1 MDDSKGGP
9 HAGGEAPAADGR
21 FVLFMDY
28 SPAFSFLADRED
40 RLVWVNET
48 FLRWLDRPREDVLGV
63 HPDELHG
70 PGAAEQFSPSTE
82 RVIATGEALSMEQTV
97 RLADGSTMFL
107 VGHKFPVPQPDGTV
121 LVGGTFVDMTARV
134 KAERAWTEA
143 EERFRTF
150 MQLLPALAY
159 TKDSQ
164 LRYTWANPAF
174 LRAAGRELSEIIG
187 RRTEDFRSAG
197 PPQSDEE
204 GEESAVITDGRP
216 RSFRARF
223 TRADGTLGHAFG
235 YRFPLS
241 EQGDDTVGGVFVDL
255 TEEMAVRDR
264 MVERETRLAT
274 LFERS
279 PVGIAVIDLE
289 GALAEVNPAFAALLE
304 SGAAELQRMAL
315 IDIAADGPDSW
326 VRPALRELLDGRR
339 AQHRVDTELIRP
351 QDGSPVPVS
360 LLLTLAHDSAGDPQE
375 FIAMVSRRPASQSA
389 DASGW
394 PEDEV
399 TILQLVAAGAS
410 DAQVARQLGM
420 GESTVRLRLG
430 ALKRRLDAR
439 NRAHLVARAYQAGV
453 LTTEES

>member
-1 MDDSKGGP
+1 MDGSDESQGGARAGDSV
-9 HAGGEAPAADGR
+9 DRR

-40 RLVWVNET
+40 RLLWVNET
-48 FLRWLDRPREDVLGV
+48 FLRWLDRPREEVLGV

-82 RVIATGEALSMEQTV
+82 RVITTGRPLSMEQTIQ
-97 RLADGSTMFL
+97 LADGSAMFL

-159 TKDSQ
+159 TKDSRF
-164 LRYTWANPAF
+164 RYTWANPAF
-174 LRAAGRELSEIIG
+174 LRAAGKELSEIIG
-187 RRTEDFRSAG
+187 RRTDEFRSAG

-204 GEESAVITDGRP
+204 GEESAVIADGRP
-216 RSFRARF
+216 RSFRTRF

-241 EQGDDTVGGVFVDL
+241 EQGDDTVGGVFLDL

-264 MVERETRLAT
+264 MVERESRLGT

-279 PVGIAVIDLE
+279 PVGIAVIDLD
-289 GALAEVNPAFAALLE
+289 GALTEVNPAFAALLE
-304 SGAAELQRMAL
+304 SGAAELQRMGVT
-315 IDIAADGPDSW
+315 DIAPDGSDSW
-326 VRPALRELLDGRR
+326 GRSVLRELLEGRR
-339 AQHRVDTELIRP
+339 SQHRVDTELIRP
-351 QDGSPVPVS
+351 VDGSSVPVS
-360 LLLTLAHDSAGDPQE
+360 LLLTLVHDSAGDPQE
-375 FIAMVSRRPASQSA
+375 FIAMASGRPASPSV
-389 DASGW
+389 DASRW
-394 PEDEV
+394 SDDEV

-410 DAQVARQLGM
+410 DSQVARELGM

-430 ALKRRLDAR
+430 ALKRRLRAR

-453 LTTEES
+453 LATAQG